1 MRLKV
6 YPRAF
11 MVRIFIMWFNV
22 SGIKFRFIVL
32 VLGYKV
38 HVRVSLLSRTL
49 PQQNGV
55 RFVLPLS
62 KEVGGRTREP
72 GTVSG

>member
-1 MRLKV
+1 
-6 YPRAF
+6 
-11 MVRIFIMWFNV
+11 MWFKV
-22 SGIKFRFIVL
+22 SGIRFRFIVV

-38 HVRVSLLSRTL
+38 QVRVSVRSRTML
-49 PQQNGV
+49 RQNGV